1 MKKCWLR
8 RVLWMV
14 LVLPMTGCGEAPDA
28 RVVQIAMESAD
39 RQAQQNQQMAELQQ
53 QVAAGAKQLVQ
64 ADSQARQELAE
75 LQREFRSDQ
84 AEIGRQLDALNSE
97 RRQIAKD
104 RYRDSIV
111 GMSIYAGAGIL
122 ACLLPLLLCGWL
134 LHAARDKQGTDEAV
148 AELLV
153 EELTTD
159 RPLLLPP
166 RRPVPLLE
174 HPSLAPSR
182 LPPDSD
188 LEDPSNSA

>member
-8 RVLWMV
+8 RILWTV
-14 LVLPMTGCGEAPDA
+14 LVLPMTGCEEDPDA
-28 RVVQIAMESAD
+28 RVVEIAIESAD

-75 LQREFRSDQ
+75 LQRELRSDQ

-97 RRQIAKD
+97 RQQIASE
-104 RYRDSIV
+104 RYWDSIL
-111 GMSIYAGAGIL
+111 GPSIYAGAGIL

-134 LHAARDKQGTDEAV
+134 LHATRDKQDTEEAL

-153 EELTTD
+153 EELITD

-166 RRPVPLLE
+166 RQPVPLLE
-174 HPSLAPSR
+174 HQSPAPSR
-182 LPPDSD
+182 SAPGSD
-188 LEDPSNSA
+188 LGDPLDSA